1 MPVDAILAFALFAFV
16 TSITPGPNNLMLL
29 ASGVNY
35 GLRRSVPHILGI
47 GIGFTVM
54 VLSVGLG
61 LAEVF
66 DRLPWLYSV
75 LRWVGAG
82 YLLYLAWSIAN
93 SGPPAGDTDTSGG
106 VTSAGAGAGAS
117 TGSRTVDTAA
127 RPGPM
132 GFWSAAAFQWV
143 NPKAW
148 VMAVGAFSTYVP
160 AHPSTLLVAGVAV
173 LFGVINIPSVGTW
186 ALSGA
191 ALRRALQVERTRRLF
206 NIGMAALLVLS
217 LVPLLK

>member
-54 VLSVGLG
+54 VLAVGLG

-66 DRLPWLYSV
+66 DRLPWMYSV

-93 SGPPAGDTDTSGG
+93 SGPPPGEL
-106 VTSAGAGAGAS
+106 SAREVGAGVGAGVGAS
-117 TGSRTVDTAA
+117 TGSRTGDTAA
-127 RPGPM
+127 RSAPM
-132 GFWSAAAFQWV
+132 SFWSAAAFQWV

-160 AHPSTLLVAGVAV
+160 AHPSTLVVLGVAL

-191 ALRRALQVERTRRLF
+191 ALRQALQVERTRRLF
-206 NIGMAALLVLS
+206 NFGMAALLVLS

>member
-1 MPVDAILAFALFAFV
+1 MPLDAVLAFALFAFV

-35 GLRRSVPHILGI
+35 GLRRSLPHILGI
-47 GIGFTVM
+47 GIGFTAM
-54 VLSVGLG
+54 VLAVGLG

-66 DRLPWLYSV
+66 DRLPWMYTV
-75 LRWVGAG
+75 LRWVGAA

-93 SGPPAGDTDTSGG
+93 SGPPPAD
-106 VTSAGAGAGAS
+106 
-117 TGSRTVDTAA
+117 VDTGEGADARSTLA

-132 GFWSAAAFQWV
+132 SFWSAAAFQWV

-191 ALRRALQVERTRRLF
+191 ALRKALQVERTRRLF

-217 LVPLLK
+217 LVPLLN

>member
-1 MPVDAILAFALFAFV
+1 
-16 TSITPGPNNLMLL
+16 
-29 ASGVNY
+29 
-35 GLRRSVPHILGI
+35 VPHILGI
-47 GIGFTVM
+47 GVGFTVM
-54 VLSVGLG
+54 VLAVGLG

-93 SGPPAGDTDTSGG
+93 SGPPPADVDTDAGSGADAQ
-106 VTSAGAGAGAS
+106 SKP
-117 TGSRTVDTAA
+117 A
-127 RPGPM
+127 RSGPM
-132 GFWSAAAFQWV
+132 SFWNAAAFQWV

-160 AHPSTLLVAGVAV
+160 AHPSTLLVAGVAL

-191 ALRRALQVERTRRLF
+191 ALRQALQVERTRRLF